1 MRRLRT
7 SASASSLMPLTFSP
21 ARRNVPLVG
30 VSRQP
35 RMCIRVDL
43 PEPEGPTIATYSPAL
58 IFKLTPRR
66 AATAMA
72 PVR

>member
-1 MRRLRT
+1 M
-7 SASASSLMPLTFSP
+7 S
-21 ARRNVPLVG
+21 
-30 VSRQP
+30 
-35 RMCIRVDL
+35 VDL